1 MEVSDIVL
9 DDWASLV
16 AVLILVVGPCSLF
29 FAFLLSLVS
38 ISMSIKWLSQNF
50 YRPPRLPLSWLGE
63 KASVLAQETALI
75 CPIDDLAC
83 PLCVTNVPRI
93 VLTCCKQ
100 TLCEVCLMVV
110 GEKTYACPYC
120 RRDLRDYTWE
130 KLREP
135 VGGYPWMNQSSG
147 LTSGTPS
154 CS

>member
-83 PLCVTNVPRI
+83 PLCVTNV
-93 VLTCCKQ
+93 
-100 TLCEVCLMVV
+100 CLMVV

-147 LTSGTPS
+147 ITSGTPS